1 MYRRIRHFFY
11 LQLLVLV
18 GLVTQVWAFSHQPE
32 YLTVRN
38 GLPQGFVKSMLQ
50 DQRGFIWLATRDGLC
65 RHDGLRFKIYRH
77 DPEDIRSLSFSS
89 ILEIKEDSRGRIWVL
104 TENNHVDCFNPVTE
118 QTVRVSN
125 STAFR
130 QAIGR
135 DILVS
140 IAPDQQGNVW
150 VATQMN
156 GFFRL
161 SPDGSVQH
169 HHWTAVNDSVQHV
182 LQTILP
188 DRQGH
193 LWLAT
198 TDGLHRFNLS
208 SGQSTAYGTEHGL
221 PQPRVWNVH
230 QRANG
235 ELMLAFPNQF
245 AIFDPNQGKVRRR
258 VTLPDGQAGQ
268 IPVFTTD
275 YRGRDFVNQHPF
287 SDQNGLT
294 IVPADPKFRQYS
306 PLSVLVDH
314 SNVLWIGTSGDGV
327 VKYDLN
333 KQPFNGR
340 PYVMNFHVDWM
351 TQQFGVPAASIPAV
365 IRNEWSFS
373 LRYLF
378 DNKKN
383 LWVAGAKTPPYRYD
397 PVTRQFTLVQP
408 TGIPAHWIN
417 DGSFRLTALAKGQQ
431 GEMWGLLGPDQRVVV
446 RYNTEHNRF
455 TAFPLPLPANHPYQI
470 VAMAVDGGRIYLATQ
485 QHGLLRADLSTN
497 RLIHWSS
504 IPNETN
510 SLPVNDLLC
519 LAQPPSQ
526 HNTLWIGTY
535 GNGLCRLDKL
545 TGKIQ
550 RFTDRNGLP
559 NNVIYAIQPDGQ
571 GHLWLSTNRG
581 LCWFNINTY
590 EVRSYT
596 SDDGLPG
603 DEFNRFHDVMLPDG
617 RVVFGGVNGYTVF
630 NPHRVREDGF
640 KPVVALTALRINNQA
655 VNANDPESPIRESI
669 NEVKELILD
678 YRQNF
683 LSFDFAALQFN
694 HSAKNQYRYKLV
706 GLDEDWVYSG
716 TQATATYTNLSPGT
730 YNLVVNTSNTSGIW
744 SPHLHQIRIV
754 IEPPIWATWWAYVC
768 YALMLLGAVA
778 WFVRVRVK
786 RVQMRH
792 RMELR
797 EQESLQLKALD
808 EIKSRFFSN
817 ITHEFR
823 TPLTLILAPLE
834 ELLREITAP
843 QQHSRLS
850 TAYRNASQLL
860 RLINQLLDL
869 AKLEAGS
876 LPVKLSQGDLV
887 GFVEQCVSSFADE
900 ADRRQIQLRVQHQ
913 TMHRFYWFDTEK
925 LEKIVNNLV
934 ANSLKFTGQHGS
946 VDVSITSRLL
956 SERASTAEDETPDS
970 LIRLTV
976 TDTGVGIARHKLPH
990 IFDRFYQADQ
1000 TANRSA
1006 AGTGIGLALAKELV
1020 DAMQGTISVESRP
1033 GQGTTFTVEL
1043 PCRLA
1048 RSTSVVDE
1056 PLVQPLPVRLS
1067 VQPLV
1072 APTAVPSNPDPA
1084 HILLVED
1091 NDDIAAYVT
1100 SLLSTDWHITRA
1112 SNGQAGIE
1120 LALTDSPDLIIS
1132 DVLMPELSGYDVC
1145 RSLKENPL
1153 TSHIPIILLTARA
1166 STDSRV
1172 EGFTAGAD
1180 DYLAKPFSVEELRW
1194 RIRNRLEQQRRLRM
1208 HYRTQLL
1215 REGNIPPQA
1224 PQPSV
1229 DDDFLNKIYSTL
1241 EAHLDDSTFGVEPLA
1256 ESVSMS
1262 RMHLHRK
1269 LKALTGMSA
1278 NELIRAVRLNRAAE
1292 LLLTNVP
1299 VSEVAYQVGFE
1310 APAYFSRVFKE
1321 QYGLTPTE
1329 FAEQSRLKS
1338 A

>member
-1 MYRRIRHFFY
+1 
-11 LQLLVLV
+11 
-18 GLVTQVWAFSHQPE
+18 
-32 YLTVRN
+32 
-38 GLPQGFVKSMLQ
+38 MLQ

-65 RHDGLRFKIYRH
+65 RYDGLRFKIYRH
-77 DPEDIRSLSFSS
+77 EPENIRSLSFSS
-89 ILEIKEDSRGRIWVL
+89 ILEIKEDARGRIWL
-104 TENNHVDCFNPVTE
+104 RTENNHVDCFNPVTE
-118 QTVRVSN
+118 QTIRVSN

-130 QAIGR
+130 QALGR
-135 DILVS
+135 DMLVS
-140 IAPDQQGNVW
+140 LAPDQQGNVW

-169 HHWTAVNDSVQHV
+169 HHWAAVNDSVQHV
-182 LQTILP
+182 LRTILP

-193 LWLAT
+193 LWLAAA
-198 TDGLHRFNLS
+198 DGLHRFDLT
-208 SGQSTAYGTEHGL
+208 SGQWVTYGTQHGF
-221 PQPRVWNVH
+221 PQPRVWDLH
-230 QRANG
+230 RRANG

-245 AIFDPNQGKVRRR
+245 AIFNPDQGKVRRL
-258 VTLPDGQAGQ
+258 VSLPESQAGEV
-268 IPVFTTD
+268 PVFATD
-275 YRGRDFVNQHPF
+275 YRGRDFVNQHSY
-287 SDQNGLT
+287 SDKTGLT
-294 IVPADPKFRQYS
+294 VVPADPKLRQYTPMS
-306 PLSVLVDH
+306 LLVDH

-333 KQPFNGR
+333 ELPFNGR
-340 PYVMNFHVDWM
+340 PYVTNFQIDWM
-351 TQQFGVPAASIPAV
+351 TQQVGIPEAAIPAV

-378 DNKKN
+378 DSQKN

-397 PVTRQFTLVQP
+397 PVARRFSPIQP
-408 TGIPAHWIN
+408 TGIPAKWLT
-417 DGSFRLTALAKGQQ
+417 DGPFRLTALAMGQQ
-431 GEMWGLLGPDQRVVV
+431 GEVWGLLGPNQRVIV
-446 RYNTEHNRF
+446 RYNAGQKNF
-455 TAFPLPLPANHPYQI
+455 TAFQLPLPANHPYQI

-504 IPNETN
+504 IPNESS

-519 LAQPPSQ
+519 LAQPVTQ
-526 HNTLWIGTY
+526 HNSLWIGTY

-559 NNVIYAIQPDGQ
+559 NNVIYAIRPDGH

-581 LCWFNINTY
+581 LCWFDINTF

-603 DEFNRFHDVMLPDG
+603 DEFNRFHDVVLPDG
-617 RVVFGGVNGYTVF
+617 RIVFGGVNGYTVF
-630 NPHRVREDGF
+630 NPRRVREDGF
-640 KPVVALTALRINNQA
+640 KPVVALTALRINNQP
-655 VNANDPESPIRESI
+655 VNASDPESPIRETI
-669 NEVKELILD
+669 NEVKEIILD
-678 YRQNF
+678 HRQNF

-694 HSAKNQYRYKLV
+694 RSAKNQYRYKLI
-706 GLDEDWVYSG
+706 GLDDDWVYSG

-730 YNLVVNTSNTSGIW
+730 YNLVVNSSNTSGIW
-744 SPHLHQIRIV
+744 SPHLHQIRVI
-754 IEPPIWATWWAYVC
+754 IEPPIWATWWAYVL
-768 YALMLLGAVA
+768 YGLMLLGAVA

-834 ELLREITAP
+834 ELLREITSP
-843 QQHSRLS
+843 QHHSRLS

-876 LPVKLSQGDLV
+876 LPVKESPGDLV

-900 ADRRQIQLRVQHQ
+900 ADRRQIRLQVDHQ
-913 TMHRFYWFDTEK
+913 TMHRFYWFDTDK
-925 LEKIVNNLV
+925 LEKVINNLV
-934 ANSLKFTGQHGS
+934 ANALKFTGQQGT
-946 VDVSITSRLL
+946 VDVHLASRLL
-956 SERASTAEDETPDS
+956 SERTGAADDVPNS
-970 LIRLTV
+970 LVRLTV

-990 IFDRFYQADQ
+990 IFDRFYQVDQ
-1000 TANRSA
+1000 TASRSA
-1006 AGTGIGLALAKELV
+1006 VGSGIGLALAKELV
-1020 DAMQGTISVESRP
+1020 DAMQGTINVESRP

-1048 RSTSVVDE
+1048 RATGLVDE
-1056 PLVQPLPVRLS
+1056 PIVQPLPVRLS
-1067 VQPLV
+1067 TQPLE
-1072 APTAVPSNPDPA
+1072 PTATAASSPDPA

-1100 SLLSTDWHITRA
+1100 DVLSPYWQITRA
-1112 SNGQAGIE
+1112 GNGQAGIE
-1120 LALTDSPDLIIS
+1120 LALMDCPDLIIS
-1132 DVLMPELSGYDVC
+1132 DVLMPELSGYELC
-1145 RSLKENPL
+1145 RTLKENPL

-1166 STDSRV
+1166 SPDSRV

-1194 RIRNRLEQQRRLRM
+1194 RIRNRLEQQRRIRV

-1215 REGNIPPQA
+1215 REGNIPSPTPQTT
-1224 PQPSV
+1224 V
-1229 DDDFLNKIYSTL
+1229 DDDFLNKVYSTL

-1256 ESVSMS
+1256 YSVNMS

-1292 LLLTNVP
+1292 LLATNVP
-1299 VSEVAYQVGFE
+1299 VSEVAYRVGFE

-1321 QYGLTPTE
+1321 QYGVTPSE
-1329 FAEQSRLKS
+1329 FADQNRLKS